1 MKNARLKQL
10 ALAVG
15 REFWTRTDE
24 LAEDLEDLGLE
35 VLEVNAEYIAAVDKE
50 DDELE
55 FILYL
60 EYAGRTITVSRIRQW

>member
-10 ALAVG
+10 ELAVG